1 MRIRMNIKQPNPE
14 KFIEKVINKYHFDRD
29 DKQEMV
35 EIYDEIMDCI
45 EPFAAYRINNR
56 VTGIKTIDESQAA
69 IVSMTLG
76 KAIDELKD
84 CYTQK
89 GELDKA
95 YKLDCITNELLMNM
109 YIEFNNMYARYHR
122 RFVKRYVFIGDEIST
137 EKIPELLNE
146 IKETDKASSDREKDS
161 EKRADLTVYSEETG
175 TMESIETTNLVKKKD
190 NEIIANKY
198 GVLTPAKSV
207 VFYAILT
214 ENPAQIC
221 EGICENCNNKSC
233 ENNPFYVE
241 EEDKAD

>member
-1 MRIRMNIKQPNPE
+1 M
-14 KFIEKVINKYHFDRD
+14 
-29 DKQEMV
+29 
-35 EIYDEIMDCI
+35 
-45 EPFAAYRINNR
+45 
-56 VTGIKTIDESQAA
+56 
-69 IVSMTLG
+69 
-76 KAIDELKD
+76 
-84 CYTQK
+84 
-89 GELDKA
+89 
-95 YKLDCITNELLMNM
+95 
-109 YIEFNNMYARYHR
+109 
-122 RFVKRYVFIGDEIST
+122 
-137 EKIPELLNE
+137 NE

-161 EKRADLTVYSEETG
+161 EKRADLTVYSEEIG